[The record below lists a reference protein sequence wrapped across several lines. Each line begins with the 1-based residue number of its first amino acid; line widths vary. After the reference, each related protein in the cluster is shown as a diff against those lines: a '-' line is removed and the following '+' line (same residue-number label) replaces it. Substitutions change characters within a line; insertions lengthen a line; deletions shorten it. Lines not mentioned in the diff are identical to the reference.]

1 MYLKSCVLFQQRGLT
16 AFFRASAPA
25 RSAGFAPGRAGYG
38 SSRQA
43 LLVEDETQ
51 DIHQEL
57 GREKGGR
64 AGLIV
69 VRGNLD
75 KVDAD
80 DLALFGQPL
89 KQLKD
94 FCAIKAQDRADA

>member
-1 MYLKSCVLFQQRGLT
+1 M
-16 AFFRASAPA
+16 
-25 RSAGFAPGRAGYG
+25 
-38 SSRQA
+38 
-43 LLVEDETQ
+43 EDETQ

-94 FCAIKAQDRADA
+94 FVVKKAAMTGRARARR

>member
-1 MYLKSCVLFQQRGLT
+1 M
-16 AFFRASAPA
+16 
-25 RSAGFAPGRAGYG
+25 
-38 SSRQA
+38 
-43 LLVEDETQ
+43 EDEPQ

-69 VRGNLD
+69 VRGNLN

-89 KQLKD
+89 K
-94 FCAIKAQDRADA
+94 

>member
-1 MYLKSCVLFQQRGLT
+1 M
-16 AFFRASAPA
+16 
-25 RSAGFAPGRAGYG
+25 
-38 SSRQA
+38 
-43 LLVEDETQ
+43 EDETQ

-69 VRGNLD
+69 VRGNLN

-80 DLALFGQPL
+80 DLAFFGQPL
-89 KQLKD
+89 K
-94 FCAIKAQDRADA
+94 

>member
-1 MYLKSCVLFQQRGLT
+1 M
-16 AFFRASAPA
+16 
-25 RSAGFAPGRAGYG
+25 
-38 SSRQA
+38 
-43 LLVEDETQ
+43 EDETQ

-57 GREKGGR
+57 GREKGGS

-69 VRGNLD
+69 VRGNFN

-80 DLALFGQPL
+80 DLAFFGQPL

-94 FCAIKAQDRADA
+94 FCAIKAQGRGYLTAAGFSG